1 MTIQWDLRGEAED
14 NPIALMDRVKN
25 ISGAL
30 ITAASVSALA
40 YKVYAC
46 LNQDEVIDGSGEQVG
61 TTTTLT
67 PISTYVFD
75 ELQTA
80 APWTKDDVGYNLRID
95 LPGTARPAPG
105 WHRVEV
111 TITPVSGSAYTLRWG
126 IKTGALAGS

>member
-1 MTIQWDLRGEAED
+1 MTINWDRRGVAED

-25 ISGAL
+25 INGAL
-30 ITAASVSALA
+30 ITQASVSSLS

-46 LNQDEVIDGSGEQVG
+46 LSEDEVVDGSGEQVG

-67 PISTYVFD
+67 PVSDYVFD
-75 ELQTA
+75 TLQTA
-80 APWTKDDVGYNLRID
+80 APWDADETGYNLRID

-105 WHRVEV
+105 WHRVEI
-111 TITPVSGSAYTLRWG
+111 TITPTSGSAYTLRWG